1 MRKILLL
8 GLILQALFS
17 EEAAQEL
24 LQCSAIFESK
34 KAELKDDLRRLSEKE
49 QSLRI
54 LQTENAR
61 LLDEKTDL
69 LNQKEKEVEE
79 KLKNLAAKEEAFK
92 TLQTE
97 EKKRL
102 KNLIEENEGILREI
116 KQAKDSKIGETY
128 SKMKDSKSALI
139 LENLPTQNALEI
151 LMALKPQELGKILA
165 KMDPKKAAALTELWQ
180 KPPKEN
186 KEIPKTTAPTPP
198 IAFGTQFALSLIP
211 LGGYVKLKG
220 MDKEENGMN
229 ETTDDS
235 YAQKS
240 PFQKLWILFGGAFF
254 NFLFAILVYFFL
266 ALGGEKVLLPVI
278 GDLDKNALEA
288 GLLKGDKILS
298 INHKKIASFRE
309 IRSVVARARGELVLE
324 IERNHQ
330 VLEKRLTPKI
340 VAVISDSNDP
350 NEMIRYK
357 AIGIKPDMQ
366 KMGVVS
372 YSLFQAFE
380 KALSRF
386 KEGVVLI
393 VDSLR
398 RLIMGSS
405 SVKELSGVVGIVGA
419 LSHANSLSMLL
430 LFGAFLSINLGI
442 LNLLPIPALDG
453 AQMLGVVFKNI
464 FHITL
469 PTPIQNALWLAGV
482 GFLVFIMFLGL
493 FNDLTR
499 LL

>member
-1 MRKILLL
+1 MFIVAVLMLAF
-8 GLILQALFS
+8 LIF
-17 EEAAQEL
+17 
-24 LQCSAIFESK
+24 
-34 KAELKDDLRRLSEKE
+34 
-49 QSLRI
+49 
-54 LQTENAR
+54 
-61 LLDEKTDL
+61 
-69 LNQKEKEVEE
+69 VH
-79 KLKNLAAKEEAFK
+79 
-92 TLQTE
+92 
-97 EKKRL
+97 
-102 KNLIEENEGILREI
+102 
-116 KQAKDSKIGETY
+116 
-128 SKMKDSKSALI
+128 
-139 LENLPTQNALEI
+139 
-151 LMALKPQELGKILA
+151 ELGHFTIARICGVKVEVFSIGFG
-165 KMDPKKAAALTELWQ
+165 KKLCFFKL
-180 KPPKEN
+180 
-186 KEIPKTTAPTPP
+186 
-198 IAFGTQFALSLIP
+198 FGTQFALSLIP

-220 MDKEENGMN
+220 MDKEENGTN
-229 ETTDDS
+229 ETHQENDS

-240 PFQKLWILFGGAFF
+240 PFKKLWILFGGAFF

-278 GDLDKNALEA
+278 GDLEKNALEA

-309 IRSVVARARGELVLE
+309 IRSVVAHARGELVLE

-330 VLEKRLTPKI
+330 ILEKRLTPKI

-350 NEMIRYK
+350 NEIIKYK
-357 AIGIKPDMQ
+357 VIGIKPDMQ
-366 KMGVVS
+366 KIGVVS

-380 KALSRF
+380 QALSRF

-398 RLIMGSS
+398 RLITGSA

-419 LSHANSLSMLL
+419 LSHASSLSMLL

-464 FHITL
+464 FKITL
-469 PTPIQNALWLAGV
+469 PAFMQNALWLAGV
-482 GFLVFIMFLGL
+482 GLLVFIMFLGL
-493 FNDLTR
+493 FNDITR

>member
-1 MRKILLL
+1 MFIAAVLMLAF
-8 GLILQALFS
+8 LIF
-17 EEAAQEL
+17 
-24 LQCSAIFESK
+24 
-34 KAELKDDLRRLSEKE
+34 
-49 QSLRI
+49 
-54 LQTENAR
+54 
-61 LLDEKTDL
+61 
-69 LNQKEKEVEE
+69 VH
-79 KLKNLAAKEEAFK
+79 
-92 TLQTE
+92 
-97 EKKRL
+97 
-102 KNLIEENEGILREI
+102 
-116 KQAKDSKIGETY
+116 
-128 SKMKDSKSALI
+128 
-139 LENLPTQNALEI
+139 
-151 LMALKPQELGKILA
+151 ELGHFTIARICGVKVEVFSIGFG
-165 KMDPKKAAALTELWQ
+165 KKLCFFKL
-180 KPPKEN
+180 
-186 KEIPKTTAPTPP
+186 
-198 IAFGTQFALSLIP
+198 FGTQFALSLIP

-220 MDKEENGMN
+220 MDKEEKGAN
-229 ETTDDS
+229 ETQADDS
-235 YAQKS
+235 YVQKS

-266 ALGGEKVLLPVI
+266 ALSGEKVLLPVI
-278 GDLDKNALEA
+278 GNLEKNALEA

-309 IRSVVARARGELVLE
+309 IRSVVAHSRGELVLE

-330 VLEKRLTPKI
+330 ILEKRLTPKI

-350 NEMIRYK
+350 NEMIQYK

-372 YSLFQAFE
+372 YSLIQAF
-380 KALSRF
+380 KQALSRF

-398 RLIMGSS
+398 RLIMGSA

-430 LFGAFLSINLGI
+430 LFGAFLSVNLGI

-464 FHITL
+464 FKITL
-469 PTPIQNALWLAGV
+469 PAFVQNALWLAGV
-482 GFLVFIMFLGL
+482 GLLVFIMFLGL
-493 FNDLTR
+493 FNDITR

>member
-1 MRKILLL
+1 MFIVAVLMLAF
-8 GLILQALFS
+8 LIF
-17 EEAAQEL
+17 
-24 LQCSAIFESK
+24 
-34 KAELKDDLRRLSEKE
+34 
-49 QSLRI
+49 
-54 LQTENAR
+54 
-61 LLDEKTDL
+61 
-69 LNQKEKEVEE
+69 VH
-79 KLKNLAAKEEAFK
+79 
-92 TLQTE
+92 
-97 EKKRL
+97 
-102 KNLIEENEGILREI
+102 
-116 KQAKDSKIGETY
+116 
-128 SKMKDSKSALI
+128 
-139 LENLPTQNALEI
+139 
-151 LMALKPQELGKILA
+151 ELGHFVIARICGVKVEVFSIGFG
-165 KMDPKKAAALTELWQ
+165 KKLCFFKL
-180 KPPKEN
+180 
-186 KEIPKTTAPTPP
+186 
-198 IAFGTQFALSLIP
+198 FGTQFALSLIP

-220 MDKEENGMN
+220 MDKEENEAN
-229 ETTDDS
+229 EENQADDS

-240 PFQKLWILFGGAFF
+240 PFQKLWMLFGGAFF

-266 ALGGEKVLLPVI
+266 ALSGEKVLLPVI

-298 INHKKIASFRE
+298 INHEKIASFRE
-309 IRSVVARARGELVLE
+309 IRSVVVRARGELVLE

-330 VLEKRLTPKI
+330 ILEKRLTPKI

-357 AIGIKPDMQ
+357 IIGIKPDMQ
-366 KMGVVS
+366 KTGVVS

-398 RLIMGSS
+398 RLIMGSA

-464 FHITL
+464 FKIAL
-469 PTPIQNALWLAGV
+469 PAFVQNALWLAGV

>member
-1 MRKILLL
+1 MFIVAVLMLAF
-8 GLILQALFS
+8 LIF
-17 EEAAQEL
+17 
-24 LQCSAIFESK
+24 
-34 KAELKDDLRRLSEKE
+34 
-49 QSLRI
+49 
-54 LQTENAR
+54 
-61 LLDEKTDL
+61 
-69 LNQKEKEVEE
+69 VH
-79 KLKNLAAKEEAFK
+79 
-92 TLQTE
+92 
-97 EKKRL
+97 
-102 KNLIEENEGILREI
+102 
-116 KQAKDSKIGETY
+116 
-128 SKMKDSKSALI
+128 
-139 LENLPTQNALEI
+139 
-151 LMALKPQELGKILA
+151 ELGHFTIARICGVKVEVFSIGFG
-165 KMDPKKAAALTELWQ
+165 KKLCFFKL
-180 KPPKEN
+180 
-186 KEIPKTTAPTPP
+186 
-198 IAFGTQFALSLIP
+198 FGTQFALSLIP

-220 MDKEENGMN
+220 MDKEENETN
-229 ETTDDS
+229 ETHQENDS

-266 ALGGEKVLLPVI
+266 ALSGEKVLLPVI

-309 IRSVVARARGELVLE
+309 IRSVVARSRGELVLE

-330 VLEKRLTPKI
+330 ILEKRLTPKI
-340 VAVISDSNDP
+340 VAIISDSNDP
-350 NEMIRYK
+350 NEMIQYK
-357 AIGIKPDMQ
+357 IIGIKPDMQ
-366 KMGVVS
+366 KTGVIS

-405 SVKELSGVVGIVGA
+405 SVKELSGVIGIVGA
-419 LSHANSLSMLL
+419 LSHASSVSMLL

-453 AQMLGVVFKNI
+453 AQMLGVIFKNI
-464 FHITL
+464 FKITL
-469 PTPIQNALWLAGV
+469 PAFMQNALWLAGV
-482 GFLVFIMFLGL
+482 GLLVFIMFLGL
-493 FNDLTR
+493 FNDITR

>member
-1 MRKILLL
+1 MFIVAVLMLAF
-8 GLILQALFS
+8 LIF
-17 EEAAQEL
+17 
-24 LQCSAIFESK
+24 
-34 KAELKDDLRRLSEKE
+34 
-49 QSLRI
+49 
-54 LQTENAR
+54 
-61 LLDEKTDL
+61 
-69 LNQKEKEVEE
+69 VH
-79 KLKNLAAKEEAFK
+79 
-92 TLQTE
+92 
-97 EKKRL
+97 
-102 KNLIEENEGILREI
+102 
-116 KQAKDSKIGETY
+116 
-128 SKMKDSKSALI
+128 
-139 LENLPTQNALEI
+139 
-151 LMALKPQELGKILA
+151 ELGHFIIARICGVKVEVFSIGFG
-165 KMDPKKAAALTELWQ
+165 KKLCFFKL
-180 KPPKEN
+180 
-186 KEIPKTTAPTPP
+186 
-198 IAFGTQFALSLIP
+198 FGTQFALSLIP

-220 MDKEENGMN
+220 MDKEEKEAN
-229 ETTDDS
+229 EEKEADDS

-254 NFLFAILVYFFL
+254 NFLFAVLVYFFL
-266 ALGGEKVLLPVI
+266 ALSGEKVLLPVI
-278 GDLDKNALEA
+278 GGLDKNALEA

-298 INHKKIASFRE
+298 INHQKIASFRE

-330 VLEKRLTPKI
+330 ILEKRLTPKI

-357 AIGIKPDMQ
+357 VIGIKPDTQ
-366 KMGVVS
+366 KTGVIS
-372 YSLFQAFE
+372 YSVFQAFE

-405 SVKELSGVVGIVGA
+405 SVKELSGVIGIVGA

-453 AQMLGVVFKNI
+453 GQMLGVVFKNI
-464 FHITL
+464 FHIAL

-493 FNDLTR
+493 FNDITR

>member
-1 MRKILLL
+1 MFIVAVLMLAF
-8 GLILQALFS
+8 LIF
-17 EEAAQEL
+17 
-24 LQCSAIFESK
+24 
-34 KAELKDDLRRLSEKE
+34 
-49 QSLRI
+49 
-54 LQTENAR
+54 
-61 LLDEKTDL
+61 
-69 LNQKEKEVEE
+69 VH
-79 KLKNLAAKEEAFK
+79 
-92 TLQTE
+92 
-97 EKKRL
+97 
-102 KNLIEENEGILREI
+102 
-116 KQAKDSKIGETY
+116 
-128 SKMKDSKSALI
+128 
-139 LENLPTQNALEI
+139 
-151 LMALKPQELGKILA
+151 ELGHFTIARICGVKVEVFSIGFG
-165 KMDPKKAAALTELWQ
+165 KKLCFFKL
-180 KPPKEN
+180 
-186 KEIPKTTAPTPP
+186 
-198 IAFGTQFALSLIP
+198 FGTQFALSLIP

-220 MDKEENGMN
+220 MDKEEDGTN
-229 ETTDDS
+229 ETHQENDS

-266 ALGGEKVLLPVI
+266 ALSGEKVLLPVI

-309 IRSVVARARGELVLE
+309 IRSVVARSQGELVLE
-324 IERNHQ
+324 IERKHQ
-330 VLEKRLTPKI
+330 ILEKRLTPKI

-357 AIGIKPDMQ
+357 VIGIKPDMQ
-366 KMGVVS
+366 KTGVIS

-393 VDSLR
+393 ADSLR
-398 RLIMGSS
+398 RLIMGSA

-419 LSHANSLSMLL
+419 LSHASSLSMLL

-464 FHITL
+464 FKITL
-469 PTPIQNALWLAGV
+469 PAFMQNALWLAGV

-493 FNDLTR
+493 FNDITR

>member
-1 MRKILLL
+1 MFIVAVLMLAF
-8 GLILQALFS
+8 LIF
-17 EEAAQEL
+17 
-24 LQCSAIFESK
+24 
-34 KAELKDDLRRLSEKE
+34 
-49 QSLRI
+49 
-54 LQTENAR
+54 
-61 LLDEKTDL
+61 
-69 LNQKEKEVEE
+69 VH
-79 KLKNLAAKEEAFK
+79 
-92 TLQTE
+92 
-97 EKKRL
+97 
-102 KNLIEENEGILREI
+102 
-116 KQAKDSKIGETY
+116 
-128 SKMKDSKSALI
+128 
-139 LENLPTQNALEI
+139 
-151 LMALKPQELGKILA
+151 ELGHFVIARICGVKVEVFSIGFG
-165 KMDPKKAAALTELWQ
+165 KKLCFFKL
-180 KPPKEN
+180 
-186 KEIPKTTAPTPP
+186 
-198 IAFGTQFALSLIP
+198 FGTQFALSLIP

-220 MDKEENGMN
+220 MDKEENKTN
-229 ETTDDS
+229 ETADDS

-266 ALGGEKVLLPVI
+266 ALSGEKVLLPII
-278 GDLDKNALEA
+278 GDLESNALEA

-298 INHKKIASFRE
+298 INHEKIASFRE

-324 IERNHQ
+324 IERNNQ
-330 VLEKRLTPKI
+330 ILEKRLTPKI

-372 YSLFQAFE
+372 YSVFQAFE

-393 VDSLR
+393 GDSLR

-405 SVKELSGVVGIVGA
+405 SVKELSGVIGIVGA

-464 FHITL
+464 FKITL
-469 PTPIQNALWLAGV
+469 PAFMQNALWLAGV
-482 GFLVFIMFLGL
+482 GFLVFVMFLGL
-493 FNDLTR
+493 FNDITR

>member
-1 MRKILLL
+1 MMFIVAVLMLAF
-8 GLILQALFS
+8 LIF
-17 EEAAQEL
+17 
-24 LQCSAIFESK
+24 
-34 KAELKDDLRRLSEKE
+34 
-49 QSLRI
+49 
-54 LQTENAR
+54 
-61 LLDEKTDL
+61 
-69 LNQKEKEVEE
+69 VH
-79 KLKNLAAKEEAFK
+79 
-92 TLQTE
+92 
-97 EKKRL
+97 
-102 KNLIEENEGILREI
+102 
-116 KQAKDSKIGETY
+116 
-128 SKMKDSKSALI
+128 
-139 LENLPTQNALEI
+139 
-151 LMALKPQELGKILA
+151 ELGHFTIARICGVKVEVFSIGFG
-165 KMDPKKAAALTELWQ
+165 KKLCFFKL
-180 KPPKEN
+180 
-186 KEIPKTTAPTPP
+186 
-198 IAFGTQFALSLIP
+198 FGTQFALSLIP

-220 MDKEENGMN
+220 MDKEENGTN
-229 ETTDDS
+229 ETADDS

-278 GDLDKNALEA
+278 GGLDKNALEA

-298 INHKKIASFRE
+298 INHEKIASFRE
-309 IRSVVARARGELVLE
+309 IRSVVARSQGELVLE

-330 VLEKRLTPKI
+330 ILEKRLTPKI

-350 NEMIRYK
+350 NEMIQYK

-366 KMGVVS
+366 KMGIVS

-398 RLIMGSS
+398 RLITGSA

-464 FHITL
+464 FKITL
-469 PTPIQNALWLAGV
+469 PAFMQNALWLAGV

-493 FNDLTR
+493 FNDITR

>member
-1 MRKILLL
+1 MFIVAVLMLAF
-8 GLILQALFS
+8 LIF
-17 EEAAQEL
+17 
-24 LQCSAIFESK
+24 
-34 KAELKDDLRRLSEKE
+34 
-49 QSLRI
+49 
-54 LQTENAR
+54 
-61 LLDEKTDL
+61 
-69 LNQKEKEVEE
+69 VH
-79 KLKNLAAKEEAFK
+79 
-92 TLQTE
+92 
-97 EKKRL
+97 
-102 KNLIEENEGILREI
+102 
-116 KQAKDSKIGETY
+116 
-128 SKMKDSKSALI
+128 
-139 LENLPTQNALEI
+139 
-151 LMALKPQELGKILA
+151 ELGHFTIARICGVKVEVFSIGFG
-165 KMDPKKAAALTELWQ
+165 KKLCFFKL
-180 KPPKEN
+180 
-186 KEIPKTTAPTPP
+186 
-198 IAFGTQFALSLIP
+198 FGTQFALSLIP

-220 MDKEENGMN
+220 MDKEEDGTN
-229 ETTDDS
+229 ETHQENDS

-266 ALGGEKVLLPVI
+266 ALSGEKVLLPVI

-309 IRSVVARARGELVLE
+309 IRSVVARSQGELVLE
-324 IERNHQ
+324 IERKHQ
-330 VLEKRLTPKI
+330 ILEKRLTPKI

-350 NEMIRYK
+350 NEMIQYK

-366 KMGVVS
+366 KTGVIS

-386 KEGVVLI
+386 EEGVVLI
-393 VDSLR
+393 GDSLR
-398 RLIMGSS
+398 RLIMGSA

-419 LSHANSLSMLL
+419 LSHADSLSMLL

-464 FHITL
+464 FKITL
-469 PTPIQNALWLAGV
+469 PAFMQNALWLAGV

-493 FNDLTR
+493 FNDITR

>member
-1 MRKILLL
+1 MFIVAVLMLAF
-8 GLILQALFS
+8 LIF
-17 EEAAQEL
+17 
-24 LQCSAIFESK
+24 
-34 KAELKDDLRRLSEKE
+34 
-49 QSLRI
+49 
-54 LQTENAR
+54 
-61 LLDEKTDL
+61 
-69 LNQKEKEVEE
+69 VH
-79 KLKNLAAKEEAFK
+79 
-92 TLQTE
+92 
-97 EKKRL
+97 
-102 KNLIEENEGILREI
+102 
-116 KQAKDSKIGETY
+116 
-128 SKMKDSKSALI
+128 
-139 LENLPTQNALEI
+139 
-151 LMALKPQELGKILA
+151 ELGHFTIARICGVKVEVFSIGFG
-165 KMDPKKAAALTELWQ
+165 KKLCFFKL
-180 KPPKEN
+180 
-186 KEIPKTTAPTPP
+186 
-198 IAFGTQFALSLIP
+198 FGTQFALSLIP

-220 MDKEENGMN
+220 MDKEENETN
-229 ETTDDS
+229 ETANDS
-235 YAQKS
+235 YVQKS

-266 ALGGEKVLLPVI
+266 ALSGEKVLLPVI
-278 GDLDKNALEA
+278 GDLEKNALEA

-298 INHKKIASFRE
+298 INHEKIASFRE
-309 IRSVVARARGELVLE
+309 IRSVVAHARGELVLE

-330 VLEKRLTPKI
+330 ILEKRLTPKI

-350 NEMIRYK
+350 NEIIKYK
-357 AIGIKPDMQ
+357 VIGIKPDMQ
-366 KMGVVS
+366 KTGVVS

-380 KALSRF
+380 QALSRF

-398 RLIMGSS
+398 RLIMGSA

-419 LSHANSLSMLL
+419 LSHASSVSMLL

-464 FHITL
+464 FKITL
-469 PTPIQNALWLAGV
+469 PAFVQNALWLAGV

>member
-1 MRKILLL
+1 MFIVAVLMLAF
-8 GLILQALFS
+8 LIF
-17 EEAAQEL
+17 
-24 LQCSAIFESK
+24 
-34 KAELKDDLRRLSEKE
+34 
-49 QSLRI
+49 
-54 LQTENAR
+54 
-61 LLDEKTDL
+61 
-69 LNQKEKEVEE
+69 VH
-79 KLKNLAAKEEAFK
+79 
-92 TLQTE
+92 
-97 EKKRL
+97 
-102 KNLIEENEGILREI
+102 
-116 KQAKDSKIGETY
+116 
-128 SKMKDSKSALI
+128 
-139 LENLPTQNALEI
+139 
-151 LMALKPQELGKILA
+151 ELGHFTIARICGVKVEVFSIGFG
-165 KMDPKKAAALTELWQ
+165 KKLCFFKL
-180 KPPKEN
+180 
-186 KEIPKTTAPTPP
+186 
-198 IAFGTQFALSLIP
+198 FGTQFALSLIP

-220 MDKEENGMN
+220 MDKEENETN
-229 ETTDDS
+229 ESANDS
-235 YAQKS
+235 YVQKS

-278 GDLDKNALEA
+278 GDLEKNALEA

-309 IRSVVARARGELVLE
+309 IRSVVARSRGELVLE

-330 VLEKRLTPKI
+330 ILEKRLTPKI

-350 NEMIRYK
+350 NEIIKYK
-357 AIGIKPDMQ
+357 VIGIKPDMQ
-366 KMGVVS
+366 KTAVIS

-398 RLIMGSS
+398 RLITGNA

-419 LSHANSLSMLL
+419 LSHADSLSMLL

-464 FHITL
+464 FKITL
-469 PTPIQNALWLAGV
+469 PAFMQNALWLAGV

>member
-1 MRKILLL
+1 MM
-8 GLILQALFS
+8 LIIAVLMLAFL
-17 EEAAQEL
+17 
-24 LQCSAIFESK
+24 IF
-34 KAELKDDLRRLSEKE
+34 
-49 QSLRI
+49 
-54 LQTENAR
+54 
-61 LLDEKTDL
+61 
-69 LNQKEKEVEE
+69 VH
-79 KLKNLAAKEEAFK
+79 
-92 TLQTE
+92 
-97 EKKRL
+97 
-102 KNLIEENEGILREI
+102 
-116 KQAKDSKIGETY
+116 
-128 SKMKDSKSALI
+128 
-139 LENLPTQNALEI
+139 
-151 LMALKPQELGKILA
+151 ELGHFTIARICGVKVEVFSIGFG
-165 KMDPKKAAALTELWQ
+165 KKLCFFKL
-180 KPPKEN
+180 
-186 KEIPKTTAPTPP
+186 
-198 IAFGTQFALSLIP
+198 FGTQFALSLIP

-220 MDKEENGMN
+220 MDKEEN
-229 ETTDDS
+229 ETHQADDS

-240 PFQKLWILFGGAFF
+240 PFKKLWILFGGAFF

-266 ALGGEKVLLPVI
+266 ALSGEKVLLPVI
-278 GDLDKNALEA
+278 GDLESNALEA

-309 IRSVVARARGELVLE
+309 IRSVVAHVRGELVLE

-330 VLEKRLTPKI
+330 ILEKRLTPKI

-350 NEMIRYK
+350 NEIIQYK
-357 AIGIKPDMQ
+357 VIGIKPDMQ
-366 KMGVVS
+366 KTGVIS

-398 RLIMGSS
+398 RLIMGSA

-419 LSHANSLSMLL
+419 LSHASSLSMLL

-464 FHITL
+464 FKITL
-469 PTPIQNALWLAGV
+469 PAFMQNALWLAGV

>member
-1 MRKILLL
+1 MFIVAVLMLAF
-8 GLILQALFS
+8 LIF
-17 EEAAQEL
+17 
-24 LQCSAIFESK
+24 
-34 KAELKDDLRRLSEKE
+34 
-49 QSLRI
+49 
-54 LQTENAR
+54 
-61 LLDEKTDL
+61 
-69 LNQKEKEVEE
+69 VH
-79 KLKNLAAKEEAFK
+79 
-92 TLQTE
+92 
-97 EKKRL
+97 
-102 KNLIEENEGILREI
+102 
-116 KQAKDSKIGETY
+116 
-128 SKMKDSKSALI
+128 
-139 LENLPTQNALEI
+139 
-151 LMALKPQELGKILA
+151 ELGHFTIARICGVKVEVFSIGFG
-165 KMDPKKAAALTELWQ
+165 KKLCFFKL
-180 KPPKEN
+180 
-186 KEIPKTTAPTPP
+186 
-198 IAFGTQFALSLIP
+198 FGTQFALSLIP

-220 MDKEENGMN
+220 MDKEEDGTN
-229 ETTDDS
+229 ESNQTDDS

-266 ALGGEKVLLPVI
+266 ALSGEKVLLPVI
-278 GDLDKNALEA
+278 GDLESNALEA

-309 IRSVVARARGELVLE
+309 IRSVVAHARGELVLE

-330 VLEKRLTPKI
+330 ILEKRLTPKI

-350 NEMIRYK
+350 NEIIKYK
-357 AIGIKPDMQ
+357 VIGIKPDMQ
-366 KMGVVS
+366 KTGVVS

-419 LSHANSLSMLL
+419 LSHASSLSMLL

-464 FHITL
+464 FKITL
-469 PTPIQNALWLAGV
+469 PAFMQNALWLAGV

-493 FNDLTR
+493 FNDITR

>member
-1 MRKILLL
+1 MMFIVAVLMLAF
-8 GLILQALFS
+8 LIF
-17 EEAAQEL
+17 
-24 LQCSAIFESK
+24 
-34 KAELKDDLRRLSEKE
+34 
-49 QSLRI
+49 
-54 LQTENAR
+54 
-61 LLDEKTDL
+61 
-69 LNQKEKEVEE
+69 VH
-79 KLKNLAAKEEAFK
+79 
-92 TLQTE
+92 
-97 EKKRL
+97 
-102 KNLIEENEGILREI
+102 
-116 KQAKDSKIGETY
+116 
-128 SKMKDSKSALI
+128 
-139 LENLPTQNALEI
+139 
-151 LMALKPQELGKILA
+151 ELGHFTIARICGVKVEVFSIGFG
-165 KMDPKKAAALTELWQ
+165 KKLCFFKL
-180 KPPKEN
+180 
-186 KEIPKTTAPTPP
+186 
-198 IAFGTQFALSLIP
+198 FGTQFALSLIP

-220 MDKEENGMN
+220 MDKEESGTN
-229 ETTDDS
+229 ETADDS

-266 ALGGEKVLLPVI
+266 ALSGEKVLLPII
-278 GDLDKNALEA
+278 GGLEKNALEA

-298 INHKKIASFRE
+298 INHQKIASFIE

-324 IERNHQ
+324 IERNNQ
-330 VLEKRLTPKI
+330 ILEKRLTPKI
-340 VAVISDSNDP
+340 VAMISDSNDP

-372 YSLFQAFE
+372 YSVFQAFE

-386 KEGVVLI
+386 EEGVVLI

-398 RLIMGSS
+398 RLIMGSA
-405 SVKELSGVVGIVGA
+405 SVKELSGVIGIVGA
-419 LSHANSLSMLL
+419 LSHANSVSMLL
-430 LFGAFLSINLGI
+430 LFGAFLSVNLGI

-464 FHITL
+464 FHIAL
-469 PTPIQNALWLAGV
+469 PTPMQNALWLAGV

>member
-1 MRKILLL
+1 MMFIVAVLMLAF
-8 GLILQALFS
+8 LIF
-17 EEAAQEL
+17 
-24 LQCSAIFESK
+24 
-34 KAELKDDLRRLSEKE
+34 
-49 QSLRI
+49 
-54 LQTENAR
+54 
-61 LLDEKTDL
+61 
-69 LNQKEKEVEE
+69 VH
-79 KLKNLAAKEEAFK
+79 
-92 TLQTE
+92 
-97 EKKRL
+97 
-102 KNLIEENEGILREI
+102 
-116 KQAKDSKIGETY
+116 
-128 SKMKDSKSALI
+128 
-139 LENLPTQNALEI
+139 
-151 LMALKPQELGKILA
+151 ELGHFTIARICGVKVEVFSIGFG
-165 KMDPKKAAALTELWQ
+165 KKLCFFKL
-180 KPPKEN
+180 
-186 KEIPKTTAPTPP
+186 
-198 IAFGTQFALSLIP
+198 FGTQFALSLIP

-220 MDKEENGMN
+220 MDKEENEVN
-229 ETTDDS
+229 EENEANDS

-266 ALGGEKVLLPVI
+266 ALSGEKVLLPVI
-278 GDLDKNALEA
+278 GALEKNALEA

-298 INHKKIASFRE
+298 INHEKIASFRE

-330 VLEKRLTPKI
+330 ILEKRLTPKI
-340 VAVISDSNDP
+340 VAMISDSNDP

-366 KMGVVS
+366 KTGVVS

-398 RLIMGSS
+398 RLIMGSA
-405 SVKELSGVVGIVGA
+405 SVKELSGVIGIVGA

-464 FHITL
+464 FKITL
-469 PTPIQNALWLAGV
+469 PAFMQNALWLAGV

-493 FNDLTR
+493 FNDITR

>member
-1 MRKILLL
+1 MFIVAVLMLAF
-8 GLILQALFS
+8 LIF
-17 EEAAQEL
+17 
-24 LQCSAIFESK
+24 
-34 KAELKDDLRRLSEKE
+34 
-49 QSLRI
+49 
-54 LQTENAR
+54 
-61 LLDEKTDL
+61 
-69 LNQKEKEVEE
+69 VH
-79 KLKNLAAKEEAFK
+79 
-92 TLQTE
+92 
-97 EKKRL
+97 
-102 KNLIEENEGILREI
+102 
-116 KQAKDSKIGETY
+116 
-128 SKMKDSKSALI
+128 
-139 LENLPTQNALEI
+139 
-151 LMALKPQELGKILA
+151 ELGHFTIARICGVKVEVFSIGFG
-165 KMDPKKAAALTELWQ
+165 KKLCFFKL
-180 KPPKEN
+180 
-186 KEIPKTTAPTPP
+186 
-198 IAFGTQFALSLIP
+198 FGTQFALSLIP

-220 MDKEENGMN
+220 MDKEEKETN
-229 ETTDDS
+229 ETQADDS

-266 ALGGEKVLLPVI
+266 ALSGEKVLLPVI

-298 INHKKIASFRE
+298 INHQKIASFRE
-309 IRSVVARARGELVLE
+309 IRSVVAHARGELVLE

-357 AIGIKPDMQ
+357 VIGIKPDMQ
-366 KMGVVS
+366 KTGVVS

-398 RLIMGSS
+398 RLIMGST

-419 LSHANSLSMLL
+419 LSHASSLSMLL

-464 FHITL
+464 FKITL
-469 PTPIQNALWLAGV
+469 PAFMQNALWLAGV
-482 GFLVFIMFLGL
+482 GLLVFIMFLGL
-493 FNDLTR
+493 FNDITR

>member
-1 MRKILLL
+1 MMFIVAVLMLAF
-8 GLILQALFS
+8 LIF
-17 EEAAQEL
+17 
-24 LQCSAIFESK
+24 
-34 KAELKDDLRRLSEKE
+34 
-49 QSLRI
+49 
-54 LQTENAR
+54 
-61 LLDEKTDL
+61 
-69 LNQKEKEVEE
+69 VH
-79 KLKNLAAKEEAFK
+79 
-92 TLQTE
+92 
-97 EKKRL
+97 
-102 KNLIEENEGILREI
+102 
-116 KQAKDSKIGETY
+116 
-128 SKMKDSKSALI
+128 
-139 LENLPTQNALEI
+139 
-151 LMALKPQELGKILA
+151 ELGHFIIARICGVKVEVFSIGFG
-165 KMDPKKAAALTELWQ
+165 KKLCFFKL
-180 KPPKEN
+180 
-186 KEIPKTTAPTPP
+186 
-198 IAFGTQFALSLIP
+198 FGTQFALSLIP

-220 MDKEENGMN
+220 MDKEENGTN
-229 ETTDDS
+229 ETADDS
-235 YAQKS
+235 YTQKS

-266 ALGGEKVLLPVI
+266 ALSGEKVLLPII
-278 GDLDKNALEA
+278 GDLEKNALEA

-298 INHKKIASFRE
+298 INHQKIASFRE

-324 IERNHQ
+324 IERNNQ
-330 VLEKRLTPKI
+330 ILEKRLTPKI

-350 NEMIRYK
+350 NEIIKYK
-357 AIGIKPDMQ
+357 VIGIKPDMQ

-372 YSLFQAFE
+372 YSLIQAF
-380 KALSRF
+380 KQALSRF

-398 RLIMGSS
+398 RLIIGSA

-419 LSHANSLSMLL
+419 LSHANSFSMLL

-464 FHITL
+464 FKITL
-469 PTPIQNALWLAGV
+469 PAFMQNALWLAGV

>member
-1 MRKILLL
+1 MFIVAVLMLAF
-8 GLILQALFS
+8 LIF
-17 EEAAQEL
+17 
-24 LQCSAIFESK
+24 
-34 KAELKDDLRRLSEKE
+34 
-49 QSLRI
+49 
-54 LQTENAR
+54 
-61 LLDEKTDL
+61 
-69 LNQKEKEVEE
+69 VH
-79 KLKNLAAKEEAFK
+79 
-92 TLQTE
+92 
-97 EKKRL
+97 
-102 KNLIEENEGILREI
+102 
-116 KQAKDSKIGETY
+116 
-128 SKMKDSKSALI
+128 
-139 LENLPTQNALEI
+139 
-151 LMALKPQELGKILA
+151 ELGHFTIARICGVKVEVFSIGFG
-165 KMDPKKAAALTELWQ
+165 KKLCFFKL
-180 KPPKEN
+180 
-186 KEIPKTTAPTPP
+186 
-198 IAFGTQFALSLIP
+198 FGTQFALSLIP

-220 MDKEENGMN
+220 MDKEENKAN
-229 ETTDDS
+229 ETYQENDS

-266 ALGGEKVLLPVI
+266 ALSGEKVLLPVI
-278 GDLDKNALEA
+278 GGLDKNALEA

-340 VAVISDSNDP
+340 VAVISESNDP

-366 KMGVVS
+366 KTGVVS

-398 RLIMGSS
+398 RLIMGSV
-405 SVKELSGVVGIVGA
+405 SVKELSGVIGIVGA

-464 FHITL
+464 FKITL
-469 PTPIQNALWLAGV
+469 PTPIQNALWLVGV

-493 FNDLTR
+493 FNDITR

>member
-1 MRKILLL
+1 MMFIVAVLMLAF
-8 GLILQALFS
+8 LIF
-17 EEAAQEL
+17 
-24 LQCSAIFESK
+24 
-34 KAELKDDLRRLSEKE
+34 
-49 QSLRI
+49 
-54 LQTENAR
+54 
-61 LLDEKTDL
+61 
-69 LNQKEKEVEE
+69 VH
-79 KLKNLAAKEEAFK
+79 
-92 TLQTE
+92 
-97 EKKRL
+97 
-102 KNLIEENEGILREI
+102 
-116 KQAKDSKIGETY
+116 
-128 SKMKDSKSALI
+128 
-139 LENLPTQNALEI
+139 
-151 LMALKPQELGKILA
+151 ELGHFTIARICGVKVEVFSIGFG
-165 KMDPKKAAALTELWQ
+165 KKLCFFKL
-180 KPPKEN
+180 
-186 KEIPKTTAPTPP
+186 
-198 IAFGTQFALSLIP
+198 FGTQFALSLIP

-220 MDKEENGMN
+220 MDKEENETN
-229 ETTDDS
+229 ESANDS
-235 YAQKS
+235 YTQKS

-278 GDLDKNALEA
+278 GDLEKNALEA

-309 IRSVVARARGELVLE
+309 IRSVVVHARGELVLE

-330 VLEKRLTPKI
+330 ILEKRLTPKI

-350 NEMIRYK
+350 NEIIKYK
-357 AIGIKPDMQ
+357 VIGIKPDMQ
-366 KMGVVS
+366 KTGVIS

-398 RLIMGSS
+398 RLIAGSA

-419 LSHANSLSMLL
+419 LSHASSLSMLL

-464 FHITL
+464 FKITL
-469 PTPIQNALWLAGV
+469 PAFMQNALWLAGV

>member
-1 MRKILLL
+1 MMFIVAVLMLAF
-8 GLILQALFS
+8 LIF
-17 EEAAQEL
+17 
-24 LQCSAIFESK
+24 
-34 KAELKDDLRRLSEKE
+34 
-49 QSLRI
+49 
-54 LQTENAR
+54 
-61 LLDEKTDL
+61 
-69 LNQKEKEVEE
+69 VH
-79 KLKNLAAKEEAFK
+79 
-92 TLQTE
+92 
-97 EKKRL
+97 
-102 KNLIEENEGILREI
+102 
-116 KQAKDSKIGETY
+116 
-128 SKMKDSKSALI
+128 
-139 LENLPTQNALEI
+139 
-151 LMALKPQELGKILA
+151 ELGHFTIARICGVKVEVFSIGFG
-165 KMDPKKAAALTELWQ
+165 KKLCFFKL
-180 KPPKEN
+180 
-186 KEIPKTTAPTPP
+186 
-198 IAFGTQFALSLIP
+198 FGTRFALSLIP

-220 MDKEENGMN
+220 MDKEENETN
-229 ETTDDS
+229 ESTNDS
-235 YAQKS
+235 YAQKN

-278 GDLDKNALEA
+278 GDLEKNALEA

-309 IRSVVARARGELVLE
+309 IRSVVAHARGELVLE

-330 VLEKRLTPKI
+330 ILEKRLTPKI

-350 NEMIRYK
+350 NEIIKYK
-357 AIGIKPDMQ
+357 VIGIKPDMQ
-366 KMGVVS
+366 KTGVIS

-380 KALSRF
+380 QALSRF

-398 RLIMGSS
+398 RLIMGSA

-419 LSHANSLSMLL
+419 LSHASSLSMLL

-464 FHITL
+464 FKITL
-469 PTPIQNALWLAGV
+469 PAFMQNALWLAGV

-493 FNDLTR
+493 FNDITR

>member
-1 MRKILLL
+1 MMFIVAVLMLAF
-8 GLILQALFS
+8 LIF
-17 EEAAQEL
+17 
-24 LQCSAIFESK
+24 
-34 KAELKDDLRRLSEKE
+34 
-49 QSLRI
+49 
-54 LQTENAR
+54 
-61 LLDEKTDL
+61 
-69 LNQKEKEVEE
+69 VH
-79 KLKNLAAKEEAFK
+79 
-92 TLQTE
+92 
-97 EKKRL
+97 
-102 KNLIEENEGILREI
+102 
-116 KQAKDSKIGETY
+116 
-128 SKMKDSKSALI
+128 
-139 LENLPTQNALEI
+139 
-151 LMALKPQELGKILA
+151 ELGHFTIARICGVKVEVFSIGFG
-165 KMDPKKAAALTELWQ
+165 KKLCFFKL
-180 KPPKEN
+180 
-186 KEIPKTTAPTPP
+186 
-198 IAFGTQFALSLIP
+198 FGTQFALSLIP

-220 MDKEENGMN
+220 MDKEESGTN
-229 ETTDDS
+229 ETANDS

-254 NFLFAILVYFFL
+254 NFLFAISVYFFL
-266 ALGGEKVLLPVI
+266 ALSGEKVLLPII
-278 GDLDKNALEA
+278 GGLEKNVLEA

-298 INHKKIASFRE
+298 INHEKIASFGE

-330 VLEKRLTPKI
+330 ILEKRLTPKI

-372 YSLFQAFE
+372 YSVFQAFE

-393 VDSLR
+393 VDSLK
-398 RLIMGSS
+398 RLIMGSA
-405 SVKELSGVVGIVGA
+405 SVKELSGVIGIVGA
-419 LSHANSLSMLL
+419 LSHANSVSMLL

-469 PTPIQNALWLAGV
+469 PAFMQNALWLAGV

-493 FNDLTR
+493 FNDITR

>member
-1 MRKILLL
+1 M
-8 GLILQALFS
+8 LIIAVLMLAFL
-17 EEAAQEL
+17 
-24 LQCSAIFESK
+24 IF
-34 KAELKDDLRRLSEKE
+34 
-49 QSLRI
+49 
-54 LQTENAR
+54 
-61 LLDEKTDL
+61 
-69 LNQKEKEVEE
+69 VH
-79 KLKNLAAKEEAFK
+79 
-92 TLQTE
+92 
-97 EKKRL
+97 
-102 KNLIEENEGILREI
+102 
-116 KQAKDSKIGETY
+116 
-128 SKMKDSKSALI
+128 
-139 LENLPTQNALEI
+139 
-151 LMALKPQELGKILA
+151 ELGHFIIARICGVKVEVFSIGFG
-165 KMDPKKAAALTELWQ
+165 KKLCFFKL
-180 KPPKEN
+180 
-186 KEIPKTTAPTPP
+186 
-198 IAFGTQFALSLIP
+198 FGTQFALSLIP

-220 MDKEENGMN
+220 MDKEENKTN
-229 ETTDDS
+229 ETADDS

-266 ALGGEKVLLPVI
+266 ALSGEKVLLPII
-278 GDLDKNALEA
+278 GGLEKNALEA

-330 VLEKRLTPKI
+330 ILEKRLTPKI
-340 VAVISDSNDP
+340 VAVISESNDP

-357 AIGIKPDMQ
+357 VIGIKPDMQ

-372 YSLFQAFE
+372 YSLIQAF
-380 KALSRF
+380 KQALSRF

-393 VDSLR
+393 GDSLR
-398 RLIMGSS
+398 RLIMGSA

-419 LSHANSLSMLL
+419 LSHASSLSMLL

-464 FHITL
+464 FKITL
-469 PTPIQNALWLAGV
+469 PAFMQNALWLAGV

-493 FNDLTR
+493 FNDITR

>member
-1 MRKILLL
+1 M
-8 GLILQALFS
+8 LIVAVLMLAFL
-17 EEAAQEL
+17 
-24 LQCSAIFESK
+24 IF
-34 KAELKDDLRRLSEKE
+34 
-49 QSLRI
+49 
-54 LQTENAR
+54 
-61 LLDEKTDL
+61 
-69 LNQKEKEVEE
+69 VH
-79 KLKNLAAKEEAFK
+79 
-92 TLQTE
+92 
-97 EKKRL
+97 
-102 KNLIEENEGILREI
+102 
-116 KQAKDSKIGETY
+116 
-128 SKMKDSKSALI
+128 
-139 LENLPTQNALEI
+139 
-151 LMALKPQELGKILA
+151 ELGHFTIARICGVKVEVFSIGFG
-165 KMDPKKAAALTELWQ
+165 KKLCFFKL
-180 KPPKEN
+180 
-186 KEIPKTTAPTPP
+186 
-198 IAFGTQFALSLIP
+198 FGTQFALSLIP

-220 MDKEENGMN
+220 MDKEEHETN
-229 ETTDDS
+229 ESANDS

-240 PFQKLWILFGGAFF
+240 PFKKLWILFGGAFF

-278 GDLDKNALEA
+278 GDLEKNALEA

-298 INHKKIASFRE
+298 INHEKIASFRE
-309 IRSVVARARGELVLE
+309 IRSVVARSQGELVLE

-330 VLEKRLTPKI
+330 ILEKRLTPKI

-350 NEMIRYK
+350 NEIIKYK
-357 AIGIKPDMQ
+357 VIGIKPDMQ
-366 KMGVVS
+366 KTGVIS

-398 RLIMGSS
+398 RLIMGSA

-419 LSHANSLSMLL
+419 LSHASSLSMLL

-464 FHITL
+464 FKIVL
-469 PTPIQNALWLAGV
+469 PAFMQNALWLVGV

-493 FNDLTR
+493 FNDITR

>member
-1 MRKILLL
+1 M
-8 GLILQALFS
+8 
-17 EEAAQEL
+17 
-24 LQCSAIFESK
+24 
-34 KAELKDDLRRLSEKE
+34 
-49 QSLRI
+49 
-54 LQTENAR
+54 
-61 LLDEKTDL
+61 
-69 LNQKEKEVEE
+69 
-79 KLKNLAAKEEAFK
+79 
-92 TLQTE
+92 
-97 EKKRL
+97 
-102 KNLIEENEGILREI
+102 
-116 KQAKDSKIGETY
+116 
-128 SKMKDSKSALI
+128 
-139 LENLPTQNALEI
+139 
-151 LMALKPQELGKILA
+151 
-165 KMDPKKAAALTELWQ
+165 
-180 KPPKEN
+180 
-186 KEIPKTTAPTPP
+186 
-198 IAFGTQFALSLIP
+198 
-211 LGGYVKLKG
+211 KLKG

>member
-1 MRKILLL
+1 MFIVAVLMLAF
-8 GLILQALFS
+8 LIF
-17 EEAAQEL
+17 
-24 LQCSAIFESK
+24 
-34 KAELKDDLRRLSEKE
+34 
-49 QSLRI
+49 
-54 LQTENAR
+54 
-61 LLDEKTDL
+61 
-69 LNQKEKEVEE
+69 VH
-79 KLKNLAAKEEAFK
+79 
-92 TLQTE
+92 
-97 EKKRL
+97 
-102 KNLIEENEGILREI
+102 
-116 KQAKDSKIGETY
+116 
-128 SKMKDSKSALI
+128 
-139 LENLPTQNALEI
+139 
-151 LMALKPQELGKILA
+151 ELGHFTIARICGVKVEVFSIGFG
-165 KMDPKKAAALTELWQ
+165 KKLCFFKL
-180 KPPKEN
+180 
-186 KEIPKTTAPTPP
+186 
-198 IAFGTQFALSLIP
+198 FGTQFALSLIP

-220 MDKEENGMN
+220 MDKEENETN
-229 ETTDDS
+229 ESTNDS

-266 ALGGEKVLLPVI
+266 ALSGEKVLLPII
-278 GDLDKNALEA
+278 GDLEKNALEA

-298 INHKKIASFRE
+298 INHEKIASFRE
-309 IRSVVARARGELVLE
+309 IRSVVAHAGGELVLE

-330 VLEKRLTPKI
+330 ILEKRLTPKI

-350 NEMIRYK
+350 NEIIKYK
-357 AIGIKPDMQ
+357 VIGIKPDMQ
-366 KMGVVS
+366 KTGVVS

-386 KEGVVLI
+386 KESVILI

-398 RLIMGSS
+398 RLITGST

-464 FHITL
+464 FKITL
-469 PTPIQNALWLAGV
+469 PAFVQNALWLAGV

-493 FNDLTR
+493 FNDITR

>member
-1 MRKILLL
+1 MMFIVAVLMLAF
-8 GLILQALFS
+8 LIF
-17 EEAAQEL
+17 
-24 LQCSAIFESK
+24 
-34 KAELKDDLRRLSEKE
+34 
-49 QSLRI
+49 
-54 LQTENAR
+54 
-61 LLDEKTDL
+61 
-69 LNQKEKEVEE
+69 VH
-79 KLKNLAAKEEAFK
+79 
-92 TLQTE
+92 
-97 EKKRL
+97 
-102 KNLIEENEGILREI
+102 
-116 KQAKDSKIGETY
+116 
-128 SKMKDSKSALI
+128 
-139 LENLPTQNALEI
+139 
-151 LMALKPQELGKILA
+151 ELGHFTIARICGVKVEVFSIGFG
-165 KMDPKKAAALTELWQ
+165 KKLCFFKL
-180 KPPKEN
+180 
-186 KEIPKTTAPTPP
+186 
-198 IAFGTQFALSLIP
+198 FGTQFALSLIP

-220 MDKEENGMN
+220 MDKEESGTN
-229 ETTDDS
+229 ETADDS

-266 ALGGEKVLLPVI
+266 ALSGEKVLLPVI
-278 GDLDKNALEA
+278 GGLENNALEA

-298 INHKKIASFRE
+298 INHQKIASFRE

-330 VLEKRLTPKI
+330 ILEKRLTPKI
-340 VAVISDSNDP
+340 VAMISDSNDP

-366 KMGVVS
+366 KTGVVS

-380 KALSRF
+380 QALSRF

-398 RLIMGSS
+398 RLITGSS

-419 LSHANSLSMLL
+419 LSHASSVSMLL

-453 AQMLGVVFKNI
+453 VQMLGVVFKNI

-469 PTPIQNALWLAGV
+469 PMPIQNALWLAGV

-493 FNDLTR
+493 FNDITR

>member
-1 MRKILLL
+1 MFIVAVLMLAF
-8 GLILQALFS
+8 LIF
-17 EEAAQEL
+17 
-24 LQCSAIFESK
+24 
-34 KAELKDDLRRLSEKE
+34 
-49 QSLRI
+49 
-54 LQTENAR
+54 
-61 LLDEKTDL
+61 
-69 LNQKEKEVEE
+69 VH
-79 KLKNLAAKEEAFK
+79 
-92 TLQTE
+92 
-97 EKKRL
+97 
-102 KNLIEENEGILREI
+102 
-116 KQAKDSKIGETY
+116 
-128 SKMKDSKSALI
+128 
-139 LENLPTQNALEI
+139 
-151 LMALKPQELGKILA
+151 ELGHFTIARICGVKVEVFSIGFG
-165 KMDPKKAAALTELWQ
+165 KKLCFFKL
-180 KPPKEN
+180 
-186 KEIPKTTAPTPP
+186 
-198 IAFGTQFALSLIP
+198 FGTQFALSLIP

-220 MDKEENGMN
+220 MDKEENETN
-229 ETTDDS
+229 ESANDS
-235 YAQKS
+235 YVQKS

-278 GDLDKNALEA
+278 GDLEKNALEA

-309 IRSVVARARGELVLE
+309 IRSVVAHARGELVLE

-330 VLEKRLTPKI
+330 ILEKRLTPKI

-350 NEMIRYK
+350 NEIIKYK
-357 AIGIKPDMQ
+357 VIGIKPDMQ
-366 KMGVVS
+366 KTGVIS

-386 KEGVVLI
+386 KESVVLI
-393 VDSLR
+393 VDSLK
-398 RLIMGSS
+398 RLIMGSA

-419 LSHANSLSMLL
+419 LSHASSVSMLL

-464 FHITL
+464 FKITL
-469 PTPIQNALWLAGV
+469 PAFIQNALWLAGV
-482 GFLVFIMFLGL
+482 GFLVFVMFLGL

>member
-1 MRKILLL
+1 MMFIVAVLMLAF
-8 GLILQALFS
+8 LIF
-17 EEAAQEL
+17 
-24 LQCSAIFESK
+24 
-34 KAELKDDLRRLSEKE
+34 
-49 QSLRI
+49 
-54 LQTENAR
+54 
-61 LLDEKTDL
+61 
-69 LNQKEKEVEE
+69 VH
-79 KLKNLAAKEEAFK
+79 
-92 TLQTE
+92 
-97 EKKRL
+97 
-102 KNLIEENEGILREI
+102 
-116 KQAKDSKIGETY
+116 
-128 SKMKDSKSALI
+128 
-139 LENLPTQNALEI
+139 
-151 LMALKPQELGKILA
+151 ELGHFTIARICGVKVEVFSIGFG
-165 KMDPKKAAALTELWQ
+165 KKLCFFKL
-180 KPPKEN
+180 
-186 KEIPKTTAPTPP
+186 
-198 IAFGTQFALSLIP
+198 FGTQFALSLIP

-220 MDKEENGMN
+220 MDEEENETN
-229 ETTDDS
+229 ESANDS

-278 GDLDKNALEA
+278 GDLEKNALEA

-298 INHKKIASFRE
+298 INHEKIASFRE
-309 IRSVVARARGELVLE
+309 IRSVVVHARGELVLE

-330 VLEKRLTPKI
+330 ILEKRLTPKI

-350 NEMIRYK
+350 NEIIKYK
-357 AIGIKPDMQ
+357 VIGIKPDMQ
-366 KMGVVS
+366 KTGVVS

-398 RLIMGSS
+398 RLITGSA

-419 LSHANSLSMLL
+419 LSHASSLSMLL

-464 FHITL
+464 FKITL
-469 PTPIQNALWLAGV
+469 PAFMQNALWLAGV